1 MVKIFKDIKDD
12 SYEFKPT
19 IVEIE
24 ETPLN
29 PIGRSILWIVI
40 AIIVFGVFWLFFAK
54 VDIVVSASGK
64 YIPSGN
70 IKILKPLESGIISKI
85 LVKEGDKVKA
95 KQPLIVIDPSVS
107 TVNLTTKKENLKAL
121 KYSITRLELL
131 VNKDEFIKDVN
142 LSIDEKSLYINQKTN
157 YDETISQ
164 YSFKIEQLINSIKA
178 NEEEIKKLTLL
189 KDIATKRVEKLN
201 RVKEII
207 AYKEYEDA
215 KSKELDLKSQLIVS
229 NEKLLMEKARLNEIK
244 TELDVFK
251 SSSKSKWMDE
261 LLNKQ
266 KEASLVRAEINALTF
281 QTKQQIIS
289 SPVDG
294 YVGKLLVHTIGSSIN
309 NSEELLSI
317 IPSDEPLIISA
328 NMLNRDVGFLKLDQ
342 NVSIKVDAFNFQKY
356 GKIDGK
362 LIHIANDSIKDEKLG
377 EIYEIKVKPLKTS
390 LMVDGELKQM
400 EPGMSVVA
408 EVKVGKRRVIEL
420 FIYPIIKYLDEGLSV
435 K

>member
-1 MVKIFKDIKDD
+1 MFKIFKDIKDD

-40 AIIVFGVFWLFFAK
+40 GIIVFGLLWLFFAK

-70 IKILKPLESGIISKI
+70 IKILKPLESGIISQI

-95 KQPLIVIDPSVS
+95 KEPLIVIDPSVS
-107 TVNLTTKKENLKAL
+107 TVNLTTKEENLQAL

-131 VNKDEFIKDVN
+131 TNKDEFVQDAN
-142 LSIDEKSLYINQKTN
+142 LSTDEKALYVNQKTN
-157 YDETISQ
+157 YDETIFQ
-164 YSFKIEQLINSIKA
+164 YSFKIEQLLNSIKA
-178 NEEEIKKLTLL
+178 NEEEIKKLILL

-201 RVKEII
+201 KVKEII

-229 NEKLLMEKARLNEIK
+229 NEKLLMEKARLNEMK

-261 LLNKQ
+261 LLSKQ
-266 KEASLVRAEINALTF
+266 KEANLVRAEINALSF
-281 QTKQQIIS
+281 QTKQQVIT

-294 YVGKLLVHTIGSSIN
+294 YVGKLLVHTIGSSI
-309 NSEELLSI
+309 SSTEELLSI

-328 NMLNRDVGFLKLDQ
+328 NMLNRDVGFLKLEQ

-356 GKIDGK
+356 GKIEGK

-377 EIYEIKVKPLKTS
+377 EIYEIKIKPLKTN
-390 LMVDGELKQM
+390 LMVNGELKQM

>member
-1 MVKIFKDIKDD
+1 MLKIFKDIKDD

-70 IKILKPLESGIISKI
+70 IKILKPLESGIISQI

-95 KQPLIVIDPSVS
+95 KDPLIVIDPSVS
-107 TVNLTTKKENLKAL
+107 TVNLTTKEENLKAL
-121 KYSITRLELL
+121 KYSIKRLELL
-131 VNKDEFIKDVN
+131 ANEDEFIKNVN

-164 YSFKIEQLINSIKA
+164 YIFKIEQLINSIKE
-178 NEEEIKKLTLL
+178 NKEEIKKLTLL
-189 KDIATKRVEKLN
+189 KDITTKRIKKLN

-207 AYKEYEDA
+207 AYKEYEDT

-229 NEKLLMEKARLNEIK
+229 NEKLLMEKARLNQIK

-251 SSSKSKWMDE
+251 SSSKTKWMDE

-294 YVGKLLVHTIGSSIN
+294 YVGKLLVHTIG
-309 NSEELLSI
+309 LSI
-317 IPSDEPLIISA
+317 RAFVYSA
-328 NMLNRDVGFLKLDQ
+328 
-342 NVSIKVDAFNFQKY
+342 IK
-356 GKIDGK
+356 
-362 LIHIANDSIKDEKLG
+362 
-377 EIYEIKVKPLKTS
+377 
-390 LMVDGELKQM
+390 
-400 EPGMSVVA
+400 
-408 EVKVGKRRVIEL
+408 
-420 FIYPIIKYLDEGLSV
+420 
-435 K
+435 